1 MAGVNKFLASVSKLA
16 EAGHR
21 VEFDEETG
29 HKIINKKT
37 GSVRY
42 MTKQN
47 GVFKLPMWVPITPN
61 PLDSVVSPTNIVSNT
76 NPKTDAARSGWNDVP
91 GTFKP
96 KSICVDAV
104 DYSCPFPRQALDF

>member
-1 MAGVNKFLASVSKLA
+1 MSKLT

-61 PLDSVVSPTNIVSNT
+61 PLDSVISSTNIVTNT
-76 NPKTDAARSGWNDVP
+76 NPKIDAARSGLKDVP
-91 GTFKP
+91 GPFKP
-96 KSICVDAV
+96 ENICADAV
-104 DYSCPFPRQALDF
+104 DYSCPFQWQALDF